1 MISETASF
9 SPAPK
14 SARDTGYEG
23 SAFGCPREFLGNRFV
38 YVVVSPRA
46 RGLSIGVNMNP
57 DKKCNFDCP
66 YCEVNRFLPS
76 HEKHLDTG
84 IMAGEL
90 QRTLALAHSGELR
103 NTPYYR
109 HTPADLLQLRQVTLS
124 GDGEPTLCQNFLEA
138 VRAVI
143 HVRALGHFPFFK
155 IVLITNATGL
165 NLSAVQ
171 EGLKFFT
178 PQDEIWAKLDAGTQ
192 DYMNTVNHPDCPL
205 EKILDNILLV
215 ARQRPVVIQ
224 SLFPLLN
231 QTEPSAE
238 EIEQYAM
245 RLRDLKNA
253 GAQIPLVQIY
263 SATRPAARSG
273 FGHLPLKTLAGI
285 ARRVREVSGLQAEV
299 F

>member
-1 MISETASF
+1 
-9 SPAPK
+9 
-14 SARDTGYEG
+14 
-23 SAFGCPREFLGNRFV
+23 
-38 YVVVSPRA
+38 VVVSPRA

-57 DKKCNFDCP
+57 NKKCNFDCP
-66 YCEVNRFLPS
+66 YCEVNRLLPS
-76 HEKHLDTG
+76 HEKHLEIG
-84 IMAGEL
+84 IMAVEL

-103 NTPYYR
+103 NTLLHR

-143 HVRALGHFPFFK
+143 HVRALGQFPFFK

-165 NLSAVQ
+165 NLGPVQ

-178 PQDEIWAKLDAGTQ
+178 PHDEIWAKLDAGTQ

-205 EKILDNILLV
+205 EKILENILLV

-231 QTEPSAE
+231 HTEPGAE
-238 EIEQYAM
+238 EIEQYAL

-263 SATRPAARSG
+263 SATRPAARSD

-285 ARRVREVSGLQAEV
+285 ARRVREVSGLHAEV

>member
-1 MISETASF
+1 MDTAPISPTSKN
-9 SPAPK
+9 P
-14 SARDTGYEG
+14 RDSGYEG

-38 YVVVSPRA
+38 YAVVSPRA

-66 YCEVNRFLPS
+66 YCEVNRLLPS
-76 HEKHLDTG
+76 QEKHLDIG

-90 QRTLALAHSGELR
+90 RRTLALAHSGELR
-103 NTPYYR
+103 NTPHHR
-109 HTPADLLQLRQVTLS
+109 HTPAELMQLRQVTLS
-124 GDGEPTLCQNFLEA
+124 GDGEPTLCQNFLEI

-143 HVRALGHFPFFK
+143 HVRALGQLPFFK

-165 NLSAVQ
+165 NLSPVQ

-205 EKILDNILLV
+205 EKIIENILLV
-215 ARQRPVVIQ
+215 ARQRPVIIQ

-231 QTEPSAE
+231 QTEPGAE
-238 EIEQYAM
+238 EIEQYAL

-285 ARRVREVSGLQAEV
+285 ARRVREVSGLHAEV